1 VYWQLVN
8 TKTQDGKQTLM
19 HFLVDCVE
27 KRFADVMDF
36 ASELLHVEKAA
47 RGQWLIR
54 TDLSCNDNQNT
65 HFVFCMLL

>member
-1 VYWQLVN
+1 MLRVSRQLIN
-8 TKTQDGKQTLM
+8 TKAQDGKQTLM

-47 RGQWLIR
+47 RGQYACCDALLC
-54 TDLSCNDNQNT
+54 LSARHC
-65 HFVFCMLL
+65 